1 MSDDGYDRLVS
12 MVAGLEAMRLAGLRP
27 TVYVCAPVAVK
38 PWACGWS
45 WTDSEGRHQSRHE
58 LGDGPIEAVENAVAV
73 AELARTRETPEST
86 EATDDA
92 VQALR

>member
-27 TVYVCAPVAVK
+27 TIYVCGPGAVK

-45 WTDSEGRHQSRHE
+45 WTEDGRHRSRHE
-58 LGDGPIEAVENAVAV
+58 LGDNPIEAVESAVAV
-73 AELARTRETPEST
+73 ADLSRTEETPEST
-86 EATDDA
+86 EAG
-92 VQALR
+92 